1 MKTGLFMRA
10 LLWAALPAALL
21 SGWLYLYLHS
31 HAVDARQ
38 HNLLLTVLRGIR
50 QVDTDWTADVLR
62 AHNDLH
68 LSYDRLAQPLRPLG
82 DALADLRTR
91 TAPLRNAELDRQV
104 DELAE
109 AVAAKAALVDRF
121 KAQNSLFKN
130 SLRYVPTAHRDIAA
144 QLQARRDASLS
155 ADATARRE
163 TTRAFEDLERS
174 LADGTSDEQ
183 AQLRMQ
189 QALDRMRGRV
199 KAAAQEG
206 NRQGAVVLADLD
218 AHIDL
223 LVGETLRYS
232 AVPERDAAAAI
243 SAQIGQLRLAAPG
256 YPEPLRETVENLLSH
271 LGTLLQLREQQ
282 GGLLRDISA
291 VPVGAHV
298 DGVSAT
304 LARRVDAELAGQ
316 NRQQGYLLAY
326 SALVLLLVVGGTG
339 FILYRNATERRRLS
353 SLVAQQT
360 AALKENEG
368 QLVHAQRMA
377 AVGEMVASIAHEVN
391 TPLAAV
397 KSGLQSARELLPSLG
412 RHFEQSGAVLALMTQ
427 PAGDAAARA
436 ERQRRLVRQYEELQ
450 ALRREIDDIDTL
462 AMLDQLME
470 TGVHSVEHISRVVV
484 NMLNFSRLDRSRV
497 SVARVEEGLDAT
509 LAIANHLLGS
519 VRLHKRYG
527 DTLPIRCDMSQ
538 INQVVLNLVKNA
550 AQAVPPQGGEI
561 RVSTAMQGPAQVR
574 IEVADN
580 GCGIAPDVLPRIW
593 DPFFTTKPSG
603 QGTGLGLSTCRRIVA
618 AHGGTITAAS
628 RPGQG
633 STFAIVLPA
642 HPPAADSRP
651 GPLSRLHEEPVAA

>member
-1 MKTGLFMRA
+1 MKPGLFPRA

-38 HNLLLTVLRGIR
+38 HNLLLSVLRGIR
-50 QVDTDWTADVLR
+50 QVDADWTADVLR

-82 DALADLRTR
+82 EALSDLRMR
-91 TAPLRNAELDRQV
+91 TAPLRSTELDRQV

-144 QLQARRDASLS
+144 HLQARRDASLS
-155 ADATARRE
+155 ADASARRE

-174 LADGTSDEQ
+174 LAGDASDEQ

-199 KAAAQEG
+199 KAAAQQG
-206 NRQGAVVLADLD
+206 SSQGAVALADLD
-218 AHIDL
+218 SHIDL

-243 SAQIGQLRLAAPG
+243 STQIGQLRLAAPG
-256 YPEPLRETVENLLSH
+256 YPEPLREAVDNLLSH
-271 LGTLLQLREQQ
+271 LGTLLQLRGQQ

-291 VPVGAHV
+291 VPVAAHV
-298 DGVSAT
+298 EGVSAT
-304 LARRVDAELAGQ
+304 LGRRVDAELAGQ

-397 KSGLQSARELLPSLG
+397 KSGLQSARELLPSLD
-412 RHFEQSGAVLALMTQ
+412 RHFQQSGAVLALIAQ
-427 PAGDAAARA
+427 PAGDDAARA
-436 ERQRRLVRQYEELQ
+436 ERQRRLVRQVNELQ
-450 ALRREIDDIDTL
+450 ALRREIDDTDTL

-497 SVARVEEGLDAT
+497 STARVEEGLDAT

-580 GCGIAPDVLPRIW
+580 GCGIAADVLPRIW

-603 QGTGLGLSTCRRIVA
+603 QGTGLGLSTCRRIVV

-642 HPPAADSRP
+642 HPPARDSQP